1 MTGPVFGGDAPV
13 ECSLGATLLN
23 LRNLSGLSQRE
34 LAKRAGLTNSVIST
48 IEQGKVSPSVSSL
61 AKLLSGMGL
70 SLAQFYSLNDHHQGG
85 AAPARE
91 VSQRSLFLAAGAKTQ
106 LMLSATGGVSIA
118 CSKGDV
124 SVRTLSLSRALSPG
138 ESLVVPAG
146 CAYVLE
152 NVGVGEVALWSA
164 SMSV

>member
-1 MTGPVFGGDAPV
+1 MTGPVFADDAPV
-13 ECSLGATLLN
+13 ECLLGATLLS

-70 SLAQFYSLNDHHQGG
+70 SLAQFYSLNEQSQGSVASVG
-85 AAPARE
+85 A
-91 VSQRSLFLAAGAKTQ
+91 VSQRPLFLAAGTKTQ

-124 SVRTLSLSRALSPG
+124 LLQTLSLSRVLSPG
-138 ESLVVPAG
+138 ESQVVSAG
-146 CAYVLE
+146 CVYVLE
-152 NVGVGEVALWSA
+152 NIGAGEVALWSA
-164 SMSV
+164 SLSA